1 MLSTLD
7 NSVESLSSVES
18 AKDKPKPL
26 LKDKDL
32 AQVKLK
38 LLVLEKPARDQDL
51 IMLETPKLTA
61 PALTATTPPL
71 LLLTVLP
78 LLQLLLEALPLDL
91 MLIASTAFVLV
102 VTVSVLTVTTPPSLL
117 PTQLPLPPLHHKA
130 PVETSH
136 LAIDSVL
143 DVLITSVLNKPAP
156 LLTAEMPPLH
166 RLTLLDL
173 EDPLLPSQFVAT
185 VFLMALHSADNPS
198 HSAPATQ
205 SVPALTLSTL
215 TAEMLLLLAHIDF
228 PKLPMTGTVPLL
240 ASIEPLPSVLLLSV
254 NRLLMSSLLVSLVTA
269 TAILPETTEVF
280 LRSVKPVSNKQP
292 LPLLLLPALATSN
305 TDMLLTPT
313 LVSTAEARLVTES
326 EDMVVPMAVVVPMA
340 TVTDMVTVDGE

>member
-1 MLSTLD
+1 MG
-7 NSVESLSSVES
+7 
-18 AKDKPKPL
+18 
-26 LKDKDL
+26 
-32 AQVKLK
+32 
-38 LLVLEKPARDQDL
+38 
-51 IMLETPKLTA
+51 
-61 PALTATTPPL
+61 
-71 LLLTVLP
+71 
-78 LLQLLLEALPLDL
+78 
-91 MLIASTAFVLV
+91 
-102 VTVSVLTVTTPPSLL
+102 
-117 PTQLPLPPLHHKA
+117 
-130 PVETSH
+130 H

-215 TAEMLLLLAHIDF
+215 TAEMLLLLAN
-228 PKLPMTGTVPLL
+228 
-240 ASIEPLPSVLLLSV
+240 IEPLPSVLLLSV

-292 LPLLLLPALATSN
+292 
-305 TDMLLTPT
+305 
-313 LVSTAEARLVTES
+313 
-326 EDMVVPMAVVVPMA
+326 
-340 TVTDMVTVDGE
+340 

>member
-1 MLSTLD
+1 MG
-7 NSVESLSSVES
+7 
-18 AKDKPKPL
+18 
-26 LKDKDL
+26 
-32 AQVKLK
+32 
-38 LLVLEKPARDQDL
+38 
-51 IMLETPKLTA
+51 
-61 PALTATTPPL
+61 
-71 LLLTVLP
+71 
-78 LLQLLLEALPLDL
+78 
-91 MLIASTAFVLV
+91 
-102 VTVSVLTVTTPPSLL
+102 
-117 PTQLPLPPLHHKA
+117 
-130 PVETSH
+130 H

-185 VFLMALHSADNPS
+185 VFLMALHSAGNPS

-292 LPLLLLPALATSN
+292 L
-305 TDMLLTPT
+305 LTPT

-326 EDMVVPMAVVVPMA
+326 EDMVVPMAVV
-340 TVTDMVTVDGE
+340 